1 MGQND
6 LTGSETM
13 IADELRV
20 LFDEIKV
27 ELTRVKAEL
36 VLLNYDIQQARIQL
50 DRIEYSI
57 NNPPKPIDPKS
68 YTIEKL

>member
-13 IADELRV
+13 MTEELRM
-20 LFDEIKV
+20 LLNEIKV
-27 ELTRVKAEL
+27 ELTKAKAEL

>member
-1 MGQND
+1 MD
-6 LTGSETM
+6 KEHIEGSWAM

-27 ELTRVKAEL
+27 ELVKTKAEL

-50 DRIEYSI
+50 DRIEYAI
-57 NNPPKPIDPKS
+57 NNPPQTPDPKN